1 MSLGGYYA
9 LLAVGFALIFATFH
23 IFHIAHA
30 VVFGAAGY
38 VLYFLHRRLGVEL
51 LPSALGGIVAGAVL
65 GWAIDRLVYQ
75 PIGKR
80 GGGLFSMFI
89 ASLGIA
95 LLFEAAVLIPTRGNL
110 SVAHTGSLPIFILG
124 GIAIRQIDVVVVGL
138 VIVLYALLHV
148 WLTRTRSGLA
158 VLALSD
164 NPGLAGVVGVN
175 VAQTRVVVF
184 LAASALAGTAGAF
197 TAYDTGLVPTTGLDF
212 LFITLVAVILG
223 GTRNVLLGAALGSLV
238 LGLATGFASFFA
250 PAWVTVVVFALLILL
265 LIGRPEGL
273 LA

>member
-1 MSLGGYYA
+1 
-9 LLAVGFALIFATFH
+9 
-23 IFHIAHA
+23 
-30 VVFGAAGY
+30 
-38 VLYFLHRRLGVEL
+38 VLYFLHRVTGLDL
-51 LPSALGGIVAGAVL
+51 LPSALAAIAVGAVL
-65 GWAIDRLVYQ
+65 GWAIDRAVYQ
-75 PIGKR
+75 PIGRR

-110 SVAHTGSLPIFILG
+110 SVAHTGSLPIYTLG
-124 GIAIRQIDVVVVGL
+124 SVAIRRLDVVVVAL
-138 VIVLYALLHV
+138 VIVLYTLLHL

-158 VLALSD
+158 VLGLSD
-164 NPGLAGVVGVN
+164 NPDLAVVVGVN
-175 VAQTRVVVF
+175 VSRARVAVF
-184 LAASALAGTAGAF
+184 ATASALAGTAGVF

-223 GTRNVLLGAALGSLV
+223 GTRNVLIGAALGSVV
-238 LGLATGFASFFA
+238 LGLATGFAGFFA

-265 LIGRPEGL
+265 LIGRPAGL